1 MNSNNIRKIAVIKTV
16 EANADDFE
24 GNAIIELIITERQ
37 AQLPRTWVER
47 LLNTVQQRGRRSKT
61 DAWLLGVSC
70 SVLFGLFCFW

>member
-1 MNSNNIRKIAVIKTV
+1 MKYCDLARMNSNNIRKIAVIKTV

-61 DAWLLGVSC
+61 DA
-70 SVLFGLFCFW
+70 